1 MVMHTF
7 FLPSETQRWENNN
20 KGVLYTSSGSHFDTE
35 TPAEQSPSQSKCN
48 FLAK

>member
-35 TPAEQSPSQSKCN
+35 TPTEQSPSQSKCN